1 MPFESEFIITKV
13 HDLDIQKLNLLVDES
28 TSEGFRHLKRLV
40 TDYEAGTNKFDL
52 DVEALFLAIKNG
64 EIVGVCGLN
73 QAPHS
78 ENIEIGRVRRMY
90 VSPSVRRFGIGRMLM
105 DSVIAEARNYFQM
118 IVLKTD
124 NPVADLFYHS
134 IGFSVKDDSE
144 KDTHLLQLA

>member
-1 MPFESEFIITKV
+1 MNEFIITKV
-13 HDLDIQKLNLLVDES
+13 HHLDTHKLNLLVDES

-52 DVEALFLAIKNG
+52 DGEALFLAIKNG
-64 EIVGVCGLN
+64 NIVGVCGLN
-73 QAPHS
+73 QDPHS

-118 IVLKTD
+118 LVLKTD
-124 NPVADLFYHS
+124 NPVADLFYRS

-144 KDTHLLQLA
+144 NDTHLLQLA